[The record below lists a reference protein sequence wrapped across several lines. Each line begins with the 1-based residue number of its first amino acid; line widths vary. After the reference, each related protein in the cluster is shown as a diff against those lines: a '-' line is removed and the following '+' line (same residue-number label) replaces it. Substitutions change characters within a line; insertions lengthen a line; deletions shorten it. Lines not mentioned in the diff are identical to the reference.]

1 MFVLCSSGRVLGPT
15 LHLVDGGRAPADGRG
30 AVSGGVTMENRRR
43 AERRSGIWMGTCHVE
58 GDAPDLVRDCGVFDI
73 SKLGVG
79 MDFHYP
85 DPMRLEGRRVSVH
98 LPLGGSVE
106 VAFNGEVRNVRVG
119 PGGIVRA
126 GIEFVG
132 LIDAERSL
140 VDLLDYD
147 TVLTPGV

>member
-1 MFVLCSSGRVLGPT
+1 
-15 LHLVDGGRAPADGRG
+15 
-30 AVSGGVTMENRRR
+30 
-43 AERRSGIWMGTCHVE
+43 MGTCHVE
-58 GDAPDLVRDCGVFDI
+58 GDALDRVRGCGVFDV

-79 MDFHYP
+79 MDFRYA

-98 LPLGGSVE
+98 LPVGDSIE
-106 VAFNGEVRNVRVG
+106 VAFTGEVRNVRPG

-140 VDLLDYD
+140 VDLLEYD
-147 TVLTPGV
+147 AVGIPTA